1 VSFPKIKSLEKNL
14 QNTAERLVLIPKK
27 NGFENGALDGLMLMP
42 KQTHQDRREWAFIL
56 GKG

>member
-27 NGFENGALDGLMLMP
+27 NGLKVVL
-42 KQTHQDRREWAFIL
+42 
-56 GKG
+56 